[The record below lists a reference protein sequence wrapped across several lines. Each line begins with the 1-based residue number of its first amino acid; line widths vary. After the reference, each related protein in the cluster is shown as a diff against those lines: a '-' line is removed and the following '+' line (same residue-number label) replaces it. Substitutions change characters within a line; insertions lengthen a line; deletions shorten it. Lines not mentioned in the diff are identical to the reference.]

1 MNTEFDFKD
10 YNSYKQPLSEEFIE
24 RNKDLVY
31 WDCISACQKLSEEF
45 IERNKDLVYWHFI
58 SEYQKLSE
66 EFIDRNKD
74 LVIWGCI
81 SAYQKL
87 SEGFIYR
94 NKDLVDWHCIS
105 AYQKLSE
112 GFIYRN
118 KDLVYWRYISEYQKL
133 SEGFIERNKNLVYW
147 YCISEYQK
155 LSEGFRLKHNL
166 KTPKNNWLYTDKETK
181 RKAIEDCKLYE
192 LDNDWV
198 IAYKG
203 IRYSGYSKY
212 NFQYKYELG
221 NTYQC
226 HADHNLDN
234 ENSFGLSAWTAEKA
248 REYCDEK
255 IVKVRIHLDH
265 VAALVHDG
273 NKIRC
278 SEFTIIEEL

>member
-1 MNTEFDFKD
+1 MNTEFDFE
-10 YNSYKQPLSEEFIE
+10 NPGSYLQPLSEEFIE
-24 RNKDLVY
+24 RNKDLVN
-31 WDCISACQKLSEEF
+31 WDYISAYQKLSEEF
-45 IERNKDLVYWHFI
+45 IERNKDLVDWPCI
-58 SEYQKLSE
+58 SEYQKLSEEFIERNKNLVNWDYISIYQKLSE

-74 LVIWGCI
+74 LVIWG
-81 SAYQKL
+81 
-87 SEGFIYR
+87 
-94 NKDLVDWHCIS
+94 
-105 AYQKLSE
+105 
-112 GFIYRN
+112 
-118 KDLVYWRYISEYQKL
+118 
-133 SEGFIERNKNLVYW
+133 
-147 YCISEYQK
+147 CISEYQK

-203 IRYSGYSKY
+203 IRSNGYSKY

-234 ENSFGLSAWTAEKA
+234 ENSFGLSAWTEEKA
-248 REYCDEK
+248 REYCNEK
-255 IVKVRIHLDH
+255 TVKVRIHLDH

-278 SEFTIIEEL
+278 SEFTIIGEL